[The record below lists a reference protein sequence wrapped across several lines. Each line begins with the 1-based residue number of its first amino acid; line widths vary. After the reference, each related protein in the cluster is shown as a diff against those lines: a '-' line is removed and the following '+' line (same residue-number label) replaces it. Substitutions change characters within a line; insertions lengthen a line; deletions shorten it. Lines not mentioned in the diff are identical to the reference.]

1 MPEDEKQAVGFGRL
15 EALIEASRK
24 EAAESADRRERA
36 AVDRHDKLASEVKD
50 LKTNHANLVLEVG
63 QLKVKATAAE
73 LLGPQFAEHMAKD
86 DATTAA
92 IGRHIKAIEES
103 AGKLKDTSADIKAGT
118 AGLVKTN
125 EAQNIVLTE
134 QTRLLN
140 QLRVMTPLIVAICTA
155 LVAVIAAVRGH

>member
-1 MPEDEKQAVGFGRL
+1 MSGEEQQAVGFGRL

-50 LKTNHANLVLEVG
+50 LKTNHANLALEVG
-63 QLKVKATAAE
+63 ALKTKAYTAE
-73 LLGPQFAEHMAKD
+73 RLGPQFAEHIAKD

-92 IGRHIKAIEES
+92 IAKHIKAIEES
-103 AGKLKDTSADIKAGT
+103 ATKLKDTSTDIKAGT
-118 AGLVKTN
+118 AGLVKTTD
-125 EAQNIVLTE
+125 AQNLVLTE